1 MKKILFIAAA
11 AMLCIEA
18 FGWGGVGHRV
28 IVEIAQR
35 NLTEKAKENISK
47 YMNYDLKKEAV
58 WMDTHRK
65 DEPIAYTTAWHVYNV
80 DATDTYD
87 PNPRLYKGDCVHGV
101 KVADYNL
108 RRYTELSD
116 SAVVMNLR
124 MILHF
129 VGDMHCPTHSY
140 VPGPRCFW
148 PCTLKGKK
156 YKFLNNVGFGI
167 DGYCCEVGDKQ
178 RAAGKQKINYTLI
191 AIKGLLG
198 GYKKVCATVKIDG
211 MTKSYKNVWLAPTMN
226 GRFVGGGMMACP
238 EQDRLN
244 EDGTVSLMVMHHP
257 FNLKV
262 LTVFPTIFKGE
273 HVKYTK
279 IVEQFKGYEIEV
291 EFDRPTPLQI
301 DGETIREVLSYKV
314 WATPEYRKAAL
325 KELEAV

>member
-1 MKKILFIAAA
+1 MEKYFVLYNPLSNNKRGEKETKQLESLLGDCEISYFDQTAIDDKAAFFES
-11 AMLCIEA
+11 IPEDTS
-18 FGWGGVGHRV
+18 V
-28 IVEIAQR
+28 IVSGGDGTIHNFINGISGIDIKR
-35 NLTEKAKENISK
+35 NVYYFASGTGNDFLTDINGEKGKLILVNK
-47 YMNYDLKKEAV
+47 Y
-58 WMDTHRK
+58 
-65 DEPIAYTTAWHVYNV
+65 IQ
-80 DATDTYD
+80 
-87 PNPRLYKGDCVHGV
+87 
-101 KVADYNL
+101 NL
-108 RRYTELSD
+108 P
-116 SAVVMNLR
+116 VVE
-124 MILHF
+124 
-129 VGDMHCPTHSY
+129 V
-140 VPGPRCFW
+140 
-148 PCTLKGKK
+148 KGKK

-262 LTVFPTIFKGE
+262 LTVFPSIFKGE

-291 EFDRPTPLQI
+291 EFDRPTALQI
-301 DGETIREVLSYKV
+301 DGETITQVLSYKV

-325 KELEAV
+325 KELETV

>member
-1 MKKILFIAAA
+1 MEKYFVLYNPLSNNKRGEKETKQLESLLGDCEISYFDQTAIDDKAAFFES
-11 AMLCIEA
+11 IPEDTS
-18 FGWGGVGHRV
+18 V
-28 IVEIAQR
+28 IVSGGDGTIHNFINGISGIDIKR
-35 NLTEKAKENISK
+35 NVYYFASGTGNDFLTDINGEKGKLILVNK
-47 YMNYDLKKEAV
+47 Y
-58 WMDTHRK
+58 
-65 DEPIAYTTAWHVYNV
+65 IQ
-80 DATDTYD
+80 
-87 PNPRLYKGDCVHGV
+87 
-101 KVADYNL
+101 NL
-108 RRYTELSD
+108 P
-116 SAVVMNLR
+116 VVE
-124 MILHF
+124 
-129 VGDMHCPTHSY
+129 V
-140 VPGPRCFW
+140 
-148 PCTLKGKK
+148 KGKK

-178 RAAGKQKINYTLI
+178 RAAGKQKINYTSI

-291 EFDRPTPLQI
+291 EFDRPTALQI
-301 DGETIREVLSYKV
+301 DGETITQVLSYKV

-325 KELEAV
+325 KELERV

>member
-1 MKKILFIAAA
+1 MEKYFVLYNPLSNNRRGEEETKQLNTLLPDAELSYYDVTKIDDMAAF
-11 AMLCIEA
+11 L
-18 FGWGGVGHRV
+18 
-28 IVEIAQR
+28 
-35 NLTEKAKENISK
+35 
-47 YMNYDLKKEAV
+47 EAV
-58 WMDTHRK
+58 PEDVSVILSGGDGTINRFINAISGINLSC
-65 DEPIAYTTAWHVYNV
+65 DVYYF
-80 DATDTYD
+80 ATGTGNDFLTDIGAEKKTQLVPVNKYIQ
-87 PNPRLYKGDCVHGV
+87 
-101 KVADYNL
+101 NL
-108 RRYTELSD
+108 P
-116 SAVVMNLR
+116 VVE
-124 MILHF
+124 
-129 VGDMHCPTHSY
+129 V
-140 VPGPRCFW
+140 
-148 PCTLKGKK
+148 KGKK

-178 RAAGKQKINYTLI
+178 RAAGKQKINYTSI
-191 AIKGLLG
+191 AIKGLLF
-198 GYKKVCATVKIDG
+198 GYKKVNATVKIDG
-211 MTKSYKNVWLAPTMN
+211 VTRTYKHVWLAPTMN

-238 EQDRLN
+238 AQDRLN